1 MTDYQ
6 PQRGE
11 RAVLYGS
18 AVNSIEVLVAD
29 YRCKFAPVGRFNT
42 RMLGLGWNPV
52 LAHGQGDVRPLD
64 ADTREWSWDTLM
76 EAKRRHEAGEPLAP
90 LATHRLVK
98 NTGNTGMHLEPI
110 EEEAS
115 CSPLF

>member
-1 MTDYQ
+1 MTDYK
-6 PQRGE
+6 PTPGE
-11 RAVLYGS
+11 PAVFHGS
-18 AVNSIEVLVAD
+18 AVGSIEVFVANPQG
-29 YRCKFAPVGRFNT
+29 KFARVGRFNT

-76 EAKRRHEAGEPLAP
+76 EAKRRHEAGEDLAP
-90 LATHRLVK
+90 LATHWLVK

-110 EEEAS
+110 TTEEDR
-115 CSPLF
+115 

>member
-6 PQRGE
+6 PQPGE
-11 RAVLYGS
+11 RAVFYGS
-18 AVNSIEVLVAD
+18 AVGSIEVLVAN
-29 YRCKFAPVGRFNT
+29 YRCKFALVGRFST
-42 RMLGLGWNPV
+42 MMLGLGWNPV
-52 LAHGQGDVRPLD
+52 LAHRQGDVRPLD

-76 EAKRRHEAGEPLAP
+76 EAKRRHEAGEPLAS

-98 NTGNTGMHLEPI
+98 NTGNSGMHLEPI
-110 EEEAS
+110 EGAS